1 MESSVTRVELIA
13 ALQRAARARSTDI
26 PRQDCSRFLE
36 STLEAITNALETQDV
51 VKIAR
56 FGNFVVREK
65 RKRLGRNP
73 KTGQQVMIKPRRVV
87 TFKPSPI
94 LRDRVGAA
102 AAPGLLHPADA

>member
-1 MESSVTRVELIA
+1 MTDASVTRVELIA
-13 ALQRAARARSTDI
+13 ALQRVARERRADI
-26 PRQDCSRFLE
+26 ARQDCSRFLE
-36 STLEAITNALETQDV
+36 SALEAITTALETEDV

-65 RKRLGRNP
+65 RTRLGRNP

-94 LRDRVGAA
+94 LRDRVENAA
-102 AAPGLLHPADA
+102 VETLAE

>member
-1 MESSVTRVELIA
+1 MMDSSVTRVELIA
-13 ALQRAARARSTDI
+13 ALQRAARARSADI
-26 PRQDCSRFLE
+26 ARQDCSRFLE
-36 STLEAITNALETQDV
+36 SALEAITTALETEDV

-65 RKRLGRNP
+65 RTRLGRNP

-94 LRDRVGAA
+94 LRERVENAGAA
-102 AAPGLLHPADA
+102 SLPE